1 MRTEPEYAELHCHS
15 SYSLLDGAS
24 QPEEL
29 IGQARAL
36 GLRALALTD
45 HDGLYI
51 APTFCRLAEAA
62 DLQPIVGA
70 EVTLAGSV
78 SPPPERAADPLPGGD
93 LPHPP
98 RPRRGTDPPTGGP
111 GGVPPPPP
119 PLHLTLLAA
128 DDQGYSNLCH
138 LLSLAHRDQPKGE
151 AALDPALLAE
161 HSAGLLALSGWRHGG
176 GGRPPLAR

>member
-1 MRTEPEYAELHCHS
+1 MPTEPEYAELHCHS

-70 EVTLAGSV
+70 EVTLMGGV
-78 SPPPERAADPLPGGD
+78 PPPQRAADSLPGDD
-93 LPHPP
+93 LPPPPRPGRTADSRREDTPAPPP
-98 RPRRGTDPPTGGP
+98 RPRRATD
-111 GGVPPPPP
+111 
-119 PLHLTLLAA
+119 
-128 DDQGYSNLCH
+128 S
-138 LLSLAHRDQPKGE
+138 
-151 AALDPALLAE
+151 
-161 HSAGLLALSGWRHGG
+161 WRE
-176 GGRPPLAR
+176 

>member
-1 MRTEPEYAELHCHS
+1 MPTEPEYAELHCHS

-93 LPHPP
+93 LLHPP

-111 GGVPPPPP
+111 GGSPPAAASSSFDPAGGRRPGLQQPVPPAQSGAP
-119 PLHLTLLAA
+119 
-128 DDQGYSNLCH
+128 
-138 LLSLAHRDQPKGE
+138 R
-151 AALDPALLAE
+151 PAE
-161 HSAGLLALSGWRHGG
+161 GRGG
-176 GGRPPLAR
+176 AR

>member
-1 MRTEPEYAELHCHS
+1 MPTEPEYAELHCHS

-70 EVTLAGSV
+70 EVTLTGS
-78 SPPPERAADPLPGGD
+78 
-93 LPHPP
+93 
-98 RPRRGTDPPTGGP
+98 
-111 GGVPPPPP
+111 VPPPPGRAAASP
-119 PLHLTLLAA
+119 P
-128 DDQGYSNLCH
+128 G
-138 LLSLAHRDQPKGE
+138 G
-151 AALDPALLAE
+151 ALPP
-161 HSAGLLALSGWRHGG
+161 SPPP
-176 GGRPPLAR
+176 GR